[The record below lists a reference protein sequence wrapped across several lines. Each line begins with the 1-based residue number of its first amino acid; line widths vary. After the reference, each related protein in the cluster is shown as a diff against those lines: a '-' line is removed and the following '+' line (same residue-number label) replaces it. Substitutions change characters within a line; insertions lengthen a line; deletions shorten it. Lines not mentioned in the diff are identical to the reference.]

1 MMNVVISVCARSSII
16 VRAVL
21 CKYYFRGQTNPHYQ
35 QRHQPQPNGTPLLLE
50 WSQGKLEHLA
60 KKKRF
65 YKKNAHIFVKKRF
78 YKKAHIF
85 VAFHH
90 FSGGG
95 EDDRG
100 WVKVADVPAMGPHL
114 GEDNNSWEDF

>member
-1 MMNVVISVCARSSII
+1 M
-16 VRAVL
+16 
-21 CKYYFRGQTNPHYQ
+21 
-35 QRHQPQPNGTPLLLE
+35 
-50 WSQGKLEHLA
+50 
-60 KKKRF
+60 
-65 YKKNAHIFVKKRF
+65 YKFFF

-114 GEDNNSWEDF
+114 DEDNNSWEDFQVKYNLVHPSISMDVLG